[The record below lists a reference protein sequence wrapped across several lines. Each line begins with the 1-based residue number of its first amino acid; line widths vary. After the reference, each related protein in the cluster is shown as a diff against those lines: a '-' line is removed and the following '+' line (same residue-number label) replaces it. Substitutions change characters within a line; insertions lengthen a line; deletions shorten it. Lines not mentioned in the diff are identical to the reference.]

1 MWGFKVQM
9 FLVKE
14 NLSKH
19 ITDDSPNPLNNDSTK
34 KCNNN
39 KAIAT
44 IILTLKDSIY
54 LRKKWNIKATM
65 LVLKTILNILFY
77 FYWRNYTV

>member
-1 MWGFKVQM
+1 M
-9 FLVKE
+9 FLMKE
-14 NLSKH
+14 NLFKH

-44 IILTLKDSIY
+44 IILTLKDFIY
-54 LRKKWNIKATM
+54 VKNET
-65 LVLKTILNILFY
+65 LKLQC
-77 FYWRNYTV
+77 